1 MQQQTYRDPERV
13 QLSLLASVEKKCL
26 IWFAHRMPNWIHSD
40 HLTVLGFAGMILAG
54 VSYWMASRNR
64 YAVLLATFF
73 LAVNWF
79 GDSLDG
85 TLARVRNKQRPR
97 YGFYVDHVVDT
108 FGALFLFGGLGLS
121 GYMHPKIAT
130 GLLIAYYMLSIE
142 IYLATH
148 TIGKFVLSFGIFGP
162 TELRLLLSI
171 GNLVLLFHPIVHL
184 FGKEYLL
191 FDVGGFVGIIG
202 LGLTLIFFAVK
213 NTMTLYRSERL

>member
-13 QLSLLASVEKKCL
+13 QLSLLASVEKTCL

-97 YGFYVDHVVDT
+97 YGFYVDHLVDVV
-108 FGALFLFGGLGLS
+108 GVVFLFSGLALGGL
-121 GYMHPKIAT
+121 MNPWIAI
-130 GLLIAYYMLSIE
+130 GFLLIYYMLSID
-142 IYLATH
+142 IYL
-148 TIGKFVLSFGIFGP
+148 S
-162 TELRLLLSI
+162 
-171 GNLVLLFHPIVHL
+171 
-184 FGKEYLL
+184 
-191 FDVGGFVGIIG
+191 
-202 LGLTLIFFAVK
+202 
-213 NTMTLYRSERL
+213 